1 VELELKVDILPQPD
15 DLTCGPTCLHAI
27 YSYYGEDLP
36 LAQVITEVPQLE
48 TGGTLVVHLAC
59 HALLRGYEATI
70 YTYNLQLFD
79 PTWFHPG
86 RYDLAERLIAQKKVK
101 DSPRLHL
108 STDAYL
114 KFLEL
119 GGEIRFDDLSTS
131 LIRRF
136 LTHGVPILTGLSA
149 TYLYRDPREYGPKP
163 RDDNIRGYP
172 AGHFVLLCG
181 YSRFNREV
189 LVVDPFQTNPLFRR
203 NKYWLSVE
211 RVIGAILLGI
221 ITYDANL
228 LILQPKKA
236 RSSTH
241 ADHHRGQ

>member
-1 VELELKVDILPQPD
+1 MELELKVDILPQPD

-27 YSYYGEDLP
+27 YRYFGDDLP
-36 LAQVITEVPQLE
+36 LQQVIEEVPQLE
-48 TGGTLVVHLAC
+48 TGGTLAVHLAC
-59 HALLRGYEATI
+59 HALRRSYEATI
-70 YTYNLQLFD
+70 YTYNVQLFD

-86 RYDLAERLIAQKKVK
+86 RYDLAERLQAQKAVK

-114 KFLEL
+114 EFLEL
-119 GGEIRFDDLSTS
+119 GGEVRFEDLSTA

-149 TYLYRDPREYGPKP
+149 TYLYRDPREYGPECI
-163 RDDNIRGYP
+163 DDDIRGFP

-189 LVVDPFQTNPLFRR
+189 LVGDPLHSNPLFRR
-203 NKYWLSVE
+203 HKYWLSVE
-211 RVIGAILLGI
+211 RVIGAVLLGI
-221 ITYDANL
+221 LTYDANL

-241 ADHHRGQ
+241 ANHHRG

>member
-1 VELELKVDILPQPD
+1 MELELKVDILPQPD

-27 YSYYGEDLP
+27 YSYFGDDLP
-36 LAQVITEVPQLE
+36 LPQVIQEVPQLE
-48 TGGTLVVHLAC
+48 SGGTLVVHLAC
-59 HALLRGYEATI
+59 HALKRGYEATI

-86 RYDLAERLIAQKKVK
+86 RYDLAERLLAQREVK

-114 KFLEL
+114 EFLAL
-119 GGEIRFDDLSTS
+119 GGEIRFEDLNTG

-136 LTHGVPILTGLSA
+136 LTRGVPILTGLSA
-149 TYLYRDPREYGPKP
+149 TYLYRDPREYGP
-163 RDDNIRGYP
+163 RCIDDDIRGFP

-189 LVVDPFQTNPLFRR
+189 LVADPFQTNPLFRR
-203 NKYWLSVE
+203 NKYWLNVE
-211 RVIGAILLGI
+211 RVTGAVLLGI
-221 ITYDANL
+221 VTYDANL
-228 LILQPKKA
+228 LILQPTKTRNGK
-236 RSSTH
+236 H
-241 ADHHRGQ
+241 ANNHRGQ